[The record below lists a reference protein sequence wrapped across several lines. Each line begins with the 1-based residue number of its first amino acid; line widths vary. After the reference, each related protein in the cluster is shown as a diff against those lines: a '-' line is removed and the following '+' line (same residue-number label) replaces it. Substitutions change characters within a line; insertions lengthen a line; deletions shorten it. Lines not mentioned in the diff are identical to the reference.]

1 MCALVLLLLLVLQA
15 SRLVCTNKLQTRPHV
30 SSPPSLHIYYSHIP
44 SLALHNYPNQTV
56 APHNTCGKRQP
67 QKTGAQPDPQ

>member
-1 MCALVLLLLLVLQA
+1 MCALVLLLLLALQA
-15 SRLVCTNKLQTRPHV
+15 STLAWLCTNKLQTRPHR
-30 SSPPSLHIYYSHIP
+30 PLHSTIYYSHIP
-44 SLALHNYPNQTV
+44 SLALHNYPSQTV